1 MKWEE
6 LIAEARAAGVLKF
19 CAEGIAVLQ
28 QVPTHAAKKENRPA
42 GPGHDQQLPGRD
54 REQGRESGHRPGE
67 SADQSAGA

>member
-28 QVPTHAAKKENRPA
+28 QVPTHHVPPSESSQKPSRKTGSE
-42 GPGHDQQLPGRD
+42 
-54 REQGRESGHRPGE
+54 GREGGNGKSE
-67 SADQSAGA
+67 SPHQEAG